1 MLNRK
6 NLFGTAAILFVFVLA
21 AAFASCGK
29 SDEQTSDKNNMEMKN
44 NDVKEVSNVVD
55 SSNIGPIYTCPM
67 HPNVEQNFPG
77 KCPECKMDLV
87 KKDDQPAKIE
97 GTVYTCPMHPM
108 VEANYEGTCP
118 LCKMKLVEKKDDNK
132 MKKDDN
138 KK

>member
-6 NLFGTAAILFVFVLA
+6 NLFGTAAILFVFILLT
-21 AAFASCGK
+21 AFSSCGK

-44 NDVKEVSNVVD
+44 NEVKEVSNVVD
-55 SSNIGPIYTCPM
+55 SSDIGPLYTCPM

-87 KKDDQPAKIE
+87 KKEDQPAKIE

-108 VEANYEGTCP
+108 VEANHEGTCP
-118 LCKMKLVEKKDDNK
+118 LCKMKLVEKKDDDHMHEN
-132 MKKDDN
+132 
-138 KK
+138 